1 MRVTPCPERT
11 DTFELHAGTVF
22 QRRVLKLRCANA
34 DEADLMIKSFRSLLR
49 LTSLG
54 DRAFTMYVLQLFKL
68 ADRDAL
74 GAITA
79 KNRRMGLGFL
89 NLELDRDQE
98 AQVSKQAQQAS
109 SGHHTHT
116 FTAHLRPPFALSL
129 LSRRPSMR

>member
-1 MRVTPCPERT
+1 
-11 DTFELHAGTVF
+11 
-22 QRRVLKLRCANA
+22 
-34 DEADLMIKSFRSLLR
+34 MIKSFRSLLR

-98 AQVSKQAQQAS
+98 AQAS
-109 SGHHTHT
+109 TNTASEQWASHTPSQLTH
-116 FTAHLRPPFALSL
+116 AHLLPLPP
-129 LSRRPSMR
+129 LSRRP

>member
-1 MRVTPCPERT
+1 
-11 DTFELHAGTVF
+11 
-22 QRRVLKLRCANA
+22 
-34 DEADLMIKSFRSLLR
+34 MIKCFRSLLR

-98 AQVSKQAQQAS
+98 AQVSEHSKHSKRAA
-109 SGHHTHT
+109 GIKHT
-116 FTAHLRPPFALSL
+116 FTAHSRPPFALSL
-129 LSRRPSMR
+129 LSRRPSMH

>member
-1 MRVTPCPERT
+1 
-11 DTFELHAGTVF
+11 
-22 QRRVLKLRCANA
+22 
-34 DEADLMIKSFRSLLR
+34 MIKSFRSLLR

-98 AQVSKQAQQAS
+98 AQASKHSKQAS
-109 SGHHTHT
+109 HTHT
-116 FTAHLRPPFALSL
+116 FTAHSRPPFALSL

>member
-98 AQVSKQAQQAS
+98 AQAS
-109 SGHHTHT
+109 TNTASEQWASHTPSQLTH
-116 FTAHLRPPFALSL
+116 AHLLPLPP
-129 LSRRPSMR
+129 LSRRP

>member
-98 AQVSKQAQQAS
+98 AQVSKQASTAS
-109 SGHHTHT
+109 EQWASHTHLH
-116 FTAHLRPPFALSL
+116 TAH
-129 LSRRPSMR
+129 